1 MILHRLSLHNFGCLG
16 AAEFEFGSGLN
27 IIRGPNEAGKS
38 TLQTAF
44 LALLFVK
51 VDTTNRY
58 WKRLQ
63 TWGAA
68 QMYRLSA
75 EFTAGGTEWRLSK
88 DFAAGK
94 TSLADLTSGE
104 EWTDHDQVQEKLDE
118 LLGTGSR
125 DVYESTAAVRQQQVA
140 MLGAEDEIGQMLQQA
155 ISGTPA
161 GVSVPD
167 ILNKLDRALSD
178 LQRGLLKP
186 APKNPGALCVVR
198 DQITT
203 LEGRLND
210 LAQDRD
216 KVTDARRRLR
226 EAEEELEEL
235 QPRIEQTDE
244 VLERAKQRRELE
256 KQLEDIESAW
266 TSLHERVDKAEGLAG
281 KIEEFTGAEVGEKT
295 GGESAREVAGEA
307 AKLQDE
313 ERQTAGRIA
322 DLDQKLRQTDEAMAA
337 AKVRGW
343 VRPAVIAGAVSIV
356 AGLAGALFW
365 SSWWLLLTVA
375 GAAVGVAGLV
385 RRAPRASTALLDQ
398 RGQLEHELEAEQ
410 AKLSAFG
417 TELASLLAAA
427 GIETLGELQSL
438 VDADNQIQ
446 RMQAKL
452 DGILQ
457 SVTIE
462 DLRQELAQSAME
474 RATIQ
479 EQLKS
484 PDLAHLE
491 LDPLKIEGLR
501 RQIEGDKQRQKSLQR
516 EQIEAGAIIRSSDY
530 NAEEE
535 LRTSE
540 QLAAAQEWQARLR
553 QKEAVYQ
560 LTQEVLAQAYQQTL
574 AHTTEAIEPRVAE
587 LLKAITQGRYERVG
601 VAEDSFEP
609 VVFSPEKNGEAEPD
623 DLSCATREQLY
634 LAARLAL
641 TEVLWPEESPP
652 LLLDDP
658 LVNFDPQRDV
668 ATLELLSDFA
678 QSRQILFF
686 TCSPRFDEYAAHII
700 ELPRPQSGP

>member
-1 MILHRLSLHNFGCLG
+1 MILQRLSVHDFACLG
-16 AAEFEFGSGLN
+16 DAEFEFGSGLN

-44 LALLFVK
+44 LTLFFVK
-51 VDTTNRY
+51 ANTTSRD
-58 WKRLQ
+58 WHRFQ
-63 TWGAA
+63 SWSAR
-68 QMYRLSA
+68 QMYSLSA
-75 EFTAGGTEWRLSK
+75 DFAATGRQWRLTK
-88 DFAAGK
+88 DFAAK
-94 TSLADLTSGE
+94 KASLADLTSGE

-140 MLGAEDEIGQMLQQA
+140 MLGAKDEIGQMLQQA

-167 ILNKLDRALSD
+167 ILNKLDKALSD
-178 LQRGLLKP
+178 LQRGLP
-186 APKNPGALCVVR
+186 PHHAPKNPGPLVIVR

-235 QPRIEQTDE
+235 QPRVEQTDDLLQRGE
-244 VLERAKQRRELE
+244 RRRKLEE
-256 KQLEDIESAW
+256 QLKDIESAW

-281 KIEEFTGAEVGEKT
+281 KIDEIIGTEVGEKT
-295 GGESAREVAGEA
+295 GEESAREVAEKA

-313 ERQTAGRIA
+313 ERQTAGKIA
-322 DLDQKLRQTDEAMAA
+322 DIDQRLRQTDEAMAA

-365 SSWWLLLTVA
+365 SPWCLLLTVG
-375 GAAVGVAGLV
+375 GAVVAVVGLV
-385 RRAPRASTALLDQ
+385 RRAPRGYTALLEE
-398 RGQLEHELEAEQ
+398 RGHLERD
-410 AKLSAFG
+410 
-417 TELASLLAAA
+417 LAAERGKLPRLREQLA
-427 GIETLGELQSL
+427 DLLKTTGVESIGELRSLADVESELRGTLGSDALEEL
-438 VDADNQIQ
+438 
-446 RMQAKL
+446 K
-452 DGILQ
+452 
-457 SVTIE
+457 
-462 DLRQELAQSAME
+462 QELAQSAME

-484 PDLAHLE
+484 PNLAHLE

-501 RQIEGDKQRQKSLQR
+501 RQLVRDQERHKSLQGD
-516 EQIEAGAIIRSSDY
+516 QIRTSTILSTSEYD
-530 NAEEE
+530 AEEQ
-535 LRTSE
+535 LRTQE
-540 QLAAAQEWQARLR
+540 QLEAAQERQARLHE
-553 QKEAVYQ
+553 KETVYQ
-560 LTQEVLAQAYQQTL
+560 LTQEVLAEAYQQTL
-574 AHTTEAIEPRVAE
+574 AHTTQAIEPRVAE

-609 VVFSPEKNGEAEPD
+609 VVFSPEKNGEAEPG

-641 TEVLWPEESPP
+641 TEVLWPDESPP

-658 LVNFDPQRDV
+658 LVNFDPQRAA
-668 ATLELLSDFA
+668 ATLELLAGFA
-678 QSRQILFF
+678 QSRQILYF
-686 TCSPRFDEYAAHII
+686 TCSSRFDEYAAHII
-700 ELPRPQSGP
+700 ELPTPESGA